1 MRLCKLKVDYNTCSV
16 EIVEGDITDL
26 EVDVIVNAANPQLI
40 LGAGVAGAI
49 KRKGGPKI
57 QAECNNLGPIDVGN
71 CVITTGGNLPAKHVI
86 HAVGPTDDMQDKNEL
101 LASAVSNSLK
111 LAQKYNLQ
119 SIALPAISTGIFGFP
134 LTPASHIILK
144 SCFDIA
150 KNDPKSLQKIIVC
163 LYDQKSRLIFEK
175 TFMDLR

>member
-1 MRLCKLKVDYNTCSV
+1 MLWHNMKVDYDSCSV

-26 EVDVIVNAANPQLI
+26 QVDAIVNAANSQLI

-57 QAECNNLGPIDVGN
+57 QAECNNLGPIDVGF

-101 LASAVSNSLK
+101 LAMAVSNALK
-111 LAQKYNLQ
+111 LAQKYKLQ

-134 LTPASHIILK
+134 LTSASHIILK
-144 SCFDIA
+144 TCIEIA
-150 KNDPKSLQKIIVC
+150 KNDPKTLQKILVC
-163 LYDQKSRLIFEK
+163 LFDQKSRLIFEK